1 MATTSLVARL
11 INLEGEEE
19 RYMMDSGR
27 SKQTHTRRKQ
37 QKGPR
42 DTRRGKAIR
51 EERKKKEPDRA
62 YCIAIA
68 LCILSLALSSF
79 SLSASAARTTFIAS
93 VWSSDAP
100 ADDLRRSPREMVRV
114 SLRPKSVSAEDL
126 MPSRSRARRTMSCN
140 VWASL

>member
-1 MATTSLVARL
+1 
-11 INLEGEEE
+11 
-19 RYMMDSGR
+19 MMDSGR
-27 SKQTHTRRKQ
+27 SKRTHTRRKTTERTNRYT
-37 QKGPR
+37 KGESYKGG
-42 DTRRGKAIR
+42 DGKKA
-51 EERKKKEPDRA
+51 PDRA

-68 LCILSLALSSF
+68 LCISSLALSSF

-126 MPSRSRARRTMSCN
+126 MPSRSSARRTMSCN
-140 VWASL
+140 V